1 MKKTLPLLFITFI
14 FLAACKKD
22 DVPVIAVL
30 LSTVSYTLTDSMRLS
45 ASTMVNFPN
54 IYNNYFNKTYTRVT
68 DKVKAGYKQE
78 GADVII
84 TFEDTSVANLGSAI
98 AFKIANKNA
107 SGIAG
112 NYTALS
118 SDITYKSKQET
129 SSSSAYL
136 SLNWD
141 KAIAGSIQINYDA
154 ASKTFSGSISDFK
167 YAFGVYVPYFE
178 AGSPVTP
185 GITEIGFL
193 TAEGSFRKHHI
204 QFQFVKA
211 L

>member
-1 MKKTLPLLFITFI
+1 MKKLLPLLFTTFI

-22 DVPVIAVL
+22 TTTEVAVPPSAVN
-30 LSTVSYTLTDSMRLS
+30 YALTDSMRLS
-45 ASTMVNFPN
+45 ARTMVNFPY

-68 DKVKAGYKQE
+68 DKVKTNYKQE

-84 TFEDTSVANLGSAI
+84 IFEDTSVVNLGSSLAV
-98 AFKIANKNA
+98 KIANKNV
-107 SGIAG
+107 SGITG
-112 NYTALS
+112 NYIAIG

-136 SLNWD
+136 SINWD

-154 ASKTFSGSISDFK
+154 ATKTLNGSISDFK

-178 AGSPVTP
+178 PGSPVTP
-185 GITEIGFL
+185 SLTDIGFL
-193 TAEGSFRKHHI
+193 TAEGSFRKHNI

>member
-1 MKKTLPLLFITFI
+1 MKKTLPLLFSTFI

-22 DVPVIAVL
+22 DVPAVVIPP
-30 LSTVSYTLTDSMRLS
+30 STVSYALTDSMRLS
-45 ASTMVNFPN
+45 ARTMVNFPY

-68 DKVKAGYKQE
+68 DKVKANYKQE
-78 GADVII
+78 GADIII
-84 TFEDTSVANLGSAI
+84 TFEDTSVVNLGSIVAL
-98 AFKIANKNA
+98 KIANKNA
-107 SGIAG
+107 SNITGS
-112 NYTALS
+112 YTAT
-118 SDITYKSKQET
+118 DGNITYKSKQET

-136 SLNWD
+136 SINWD
-141 KAIAGSIQINYDA
+141 KAISGSIQINYDA
-154 ASKTFSGSISDFK
+154 ATKTLSGSVTDFK

-185 GITEIGFL
+185 SLTDIGFL
-193 TAEGSFRKHHI
+193 SSEGSFRKHNI